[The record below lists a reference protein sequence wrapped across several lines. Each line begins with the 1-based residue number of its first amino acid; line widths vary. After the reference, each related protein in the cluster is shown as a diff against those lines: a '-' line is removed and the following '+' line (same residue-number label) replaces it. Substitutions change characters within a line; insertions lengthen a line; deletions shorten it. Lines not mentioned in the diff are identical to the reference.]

1 VARALA
7 FELDKI
13 SKGET
18 ELREPAYQL
27 LLYDVRST
35 TDTIRDIVVGN
46 LLQEDTGPF
55 DITDFVVQGKVQ
67 EQAGSYASDGVAS
80 SQIGLTVIDP
90 NGRFDPLRVR
100 SDPTIEGRFF
110 RSGNVLRLIEGD
122 NQVAVEDWAITFTGE
137 LLGQA
142 GYDRNS
148 TTGSS
153 TLTLKA
159 VGREATFINYI
170 RTSEEFL
177 LDTSYIAA
185 ATSVAVNE
193 MGLDN
198 DEIAFPTFGSQLIPH
213 KVVQLV
219 EENPMTMLAR
229 IMFLDS
235 IIPRFNG
242 EGKLSAVSDRATGNA
257 ARIYIN
263 HNAIKTIVRP
273 ASDVQPPNTVCV
285 VGLDSNLTR
294 NDMPRQALAT
304 LDITTGYF
312 TPPERVEVFWRDD
325 RTLMA
330 DNVVLKVFVSVNGGL
345 NVLGGGETIDLIA
358 SGDPDQVGVVGIYL
372 ESSTGFAPWLMVFL
386 LATYVGLSLIP
397 DKVITFGLFGS
408 TGVTIPLG
416 RLAQAIALGAAL
428 LVMSKI
434 GRGSYAFV
442 GDPFEYVYA
451 EIRRCAKVAG
461 VGEFDENQLTLE
473 NHLVST
479 AAQADATAFEMLF
492 RVQAEKQPRTITML
506 HDIGLEPNDIFE
518 FEDDGSRYL
527 AHTISRTLTRDPK
540 KTQASV
546 TCFEVTSDVSLGT

>member
-1 VARALA
+1 MPRALV

-18 ELREPAYQL
+18 ERREPAYQIL
-27 LLYDVRST
+27 VYDVRST

-46 LLQEDTGPF
+46 LLQANTGPL
-55 DITDFVVQGKVQ
+55 DITDFVVQAKVN

-80 SQIGLTVIDP
+80 TQVGITVVDP
-90 NGRFDPLRVR
+90 DGRFDPLLTR
-100 SDPTIEGRFF
+100 SQPLIDGRYF
-110 RSGNVLRLIEGD
+110 RSGNVVRIIEGD
-122 NQVAVEDWAITFTGE
+122 NQVAVVDWAITFTGE
-137 LLGQA
+137 LLGQS
-142 GYDRNS
+142 GYDRNA
-148 TTGSS
+148 TTGIS

-159 VGREATFINYI
+159 VGREATFINYV

-177 LDTSYIAA
+177 LDTSYLAA

-193 MGLDN
+193 MGLDS
-198 DEIAFPTFGSQLIPH
+198 DEIAFPSFGTQLIPH

-263 HNAIKTIVRP
+263 RNHIKTIVRP
-273 ASDVQPPNTVCV
+273 VSDVQPPNTVCV
-285 VGLDSNLTR
+285 VGLDSNLSR

-312 TPPERVEVFWRDD
+312 TPAERVEVFWRDD

-345 NVLGGGETIDLIA
+345 NVLGGGESISLIQ
-358 SGDPDQVGVVGIYL
+358 SGDPDQIGVVGCFL
-372 ESSTGFAPWLMVFL
+372 ESDTGFAPWLVVFL
-386 LATYVGLSLIP
+386 LYEYVVLSFVP
-397 DKVITFGLFGS
+397 DAVVVFGIGAS
-408 TGVTIPLG
+408 SGKTIPIG
-416 RLAQAIALGAAL
+416 RFFQAIALGAAL
-428 LVMSKI
+428 FVMSKL

-479 AAQADATAFEMLF
+479 AAQADATAFEQLF
-492 RVQAEKQPRTITML
+492 RVQAEKQPRSITML

-527 AHTISRTLTRDPK
+527 AQTISRTLTRNPK
-540 KTQASV
+540 KTQATV
-546 TCFEVTSDVSLGT
+546 TCFEVTSDVTLGT